1 MVRKSRCVVIG
12 AGEISD
18 YAVILGKITDDDFII
33 CADGGYKSAE
43 KLGVIPDIIV
53 GDFDSSAF
61 PENSS
66 CEIIKLKPEK
76 DETDLFAAVE
86 KGYNL
91 GYRSFLLL
99 GCLGGRFD
107 HTLANITL
115 LSYWKDKNADII
127 ISDEINQIFILSPGV
142 HSFSKMKGKIS
153 FFAFS
158 EKVEGLTLKG
168 VKYPLKG
175 YTLLNNCGLCVSNE
189 ITEDR
194 CTVEFNSGKLL
205 TVICDD

>member
-12 AGEISD
+12 AGEIAD
-18 YAVILGKITDDDFII
+18 YSAIAAKIKDDDFII
-33 CADGGYKSAE
+33 CADGGYKRAE
-43 KLGVIPDIIV
+43 KLGVKPDIIV
-53 GDFDSSAF
+53 GDFDSSDF
-61 PENSS
+61 PENYG

-91 GYRSFLLL
+91 GYRNFFLL

-115 LSYWKDKNADII
+115 LAYWKDKNADVII
-127 ISDEINQIFILSPGV
+127 ADEINQIFILSPGV
-142 HSFSKMKGKIS
+142 YSFRKMKVKIS

-158 EKVEGLTLKG
+158 EKVEGLTLNG
-168 VKYPLKG
+168 FKYPLKD
-175 YTLLNNCGLCVSNE
+175 YTLLNDCGLCVSNE
-189 ITEDR
+189 ITENA
-194 CTVEFNSGKLL
+194 CTVEFSTGKLL
-205 TVICDD
+205 TIICDD